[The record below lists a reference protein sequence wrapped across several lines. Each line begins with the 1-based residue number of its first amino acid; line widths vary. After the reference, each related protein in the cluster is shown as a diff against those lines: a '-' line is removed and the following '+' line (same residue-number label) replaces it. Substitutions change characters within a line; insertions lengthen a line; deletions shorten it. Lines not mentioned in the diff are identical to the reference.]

1 LLDVREEKNGVSF
14 RVRVQPR
21 SSRNQVAGL
30 MDGALKLRLTA
41 PPVEG
46 EANEACRT
54 FLAELL
60 GVPRSQV
67 AIAAGH
73 TGRNKIIRVEGVSA
87 GKIASALKDLTKS
100 N

>member
-1 LLDVREEKNGVSF
+1 MLDVREEKNGVSF

-21 SSRNQVAGL
+21 SSRNQVAGV

-41 PPVEG
+41 PPVDG
-46 EANEACRT
+46 EANEACRA

-87 GKIASALKDLTKS
+87 GKIAGALKDLT
-100 N
+100 

>member
-1 LLDVREEKNGVSF
+1 MLDVREEKNGVSF

-21 SSRNQVAGL
+21 SSRNQVAGV

-67 AIAAGH
+67 TIAAGH

-87 GKIASALKDLTKS
+87 GKIAGALKDLT
-100 N
+100 